1 MAETTNEYYANS
13 VNVGT
18 GLYDVTLIFSAQVP
32 VISEPGKA
40 PMVQATQS
48 CIVRMSP
55 QHAKALAALLV
66 DNIYQYEKNFKMSL
80 PLEDRLSVMWNEHV
94 KGEKK

>member
-1 MAETTNEYYANS
+1 MAEPTNEYYANS
-13 VNVGT
+13 VNMGI

-32 VISEPGKA
+32 VIAEPGKTA
-40 PMVQATQS
+40 MVQSSQN

-66 DNIYQYEKNFKMSL
+66 KHVKQYEQQFGMTL
-80 PLEDRLSVMWNEHV
+80 PLEPNIQEIWVAEITGAA
-94 KGEKK
+94 K